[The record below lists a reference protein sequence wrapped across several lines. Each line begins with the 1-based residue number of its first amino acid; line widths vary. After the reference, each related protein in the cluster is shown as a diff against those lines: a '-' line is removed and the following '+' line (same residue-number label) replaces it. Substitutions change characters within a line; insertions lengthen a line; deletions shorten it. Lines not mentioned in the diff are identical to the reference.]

1 MERCEPPRARRA
13 GARRRRRR
21 RPLADWQLRDIA
33 RVASQH
39 RAAGYHAVKVHGVL
53 IVFRHTREVQ
63 HAGDGRGHQRTVG
76 DAPTA
81 SSAKPEQ
88 LSKRKQRSSMRLADF
103 RRRMEQRD
111 QAAASKL
118 RRLWSVVWLQR
129 LVRRRLGERSRLAAG
144 VAIVGEPGADAGLQK
159 AKADA
164 SEACVAP
171 VGSAATFRA
180 AAVAAPKRKVGS
192 GAEVSPAKA
201 VARLGALSTS
211 PADRPEAAEAA
222 AAVAAAA
229 AAADGGTRVP
239 SAAEGKRRVDFGAP
253 VPPSKR
259 GVDGP
264 PRGAGL

>member
-1 MERCEPPRARRA
+1 MV
-13 GARRRRRR
+13 
-21 RPLADWQLRDIA
+21 DD
-33 RVASQH
+33 AS
-39 RAAGYHAVKVHGVL
+39 
-53 IVFRHTREVQ
+53 
-63 HAGDGRGHQRTVG
+63 
-76 DAPTA
+76 TA

-88 LSKRKQRSSMRLADF
+88 LSKRKQRSLMRLADF

-129 LVRRRLGERSRLAAG
+129 LVRRRLVERLRLAAG
-144 VAIVGEPGADAGLQK
+144 LALVGEPSADAGLQE

-164 SEACVAP
+164 SEECVAP
-171 VGSAATFRA
+171 EGSAATIRA
-180 AAVAAPKRKVGS
+180 GAVAAPKRKVGS
-192 GAEVSPAKA
+192 GAEVPPAKA

-211 PADRPEAAEAA
+211 PAARPEAAEAA

-229 AAADGGTRVP
+229 AAAGGTRVP

-259 GVDGP
+259 GGADSGGRAMGGGGGGGGGDGGGGGGGGGGGDG
-264 PRGAGL
+264 RLRRRR